1 MVATL
6 TIIRRIRERVEESRT
21 PSTVLKLVRERP
33 PRRRQIAPT
42 AVAASA
48 VAISAVTATSPE
60 ANATLANQA
69 EVSQEG
75 PTEAEQSNDSTL
87 ENAHSGGES
96 ALVKVVWRVAI
107 EEERRGRKGQYFQL
121 SEAGVCLS
129 RTLHRARC
137 DPEHIFC
144 PARW

>member
-75 PTEAEQSNDSTL
+75 PTEAEQSDDSTS
-87 ENAHSGGES
+87 ENAAQRRRARAGQVF
-96 ALVKVVWRVAI
+96 LRVAI
-107 EEERRGRKGQYFQL
+107 GDERRGRKGSNTFN
-121 SEAGVCLS
+121 CPN
-129 RTLHRARC
+129 RA
-137 DPEHIFC
+137 F
-144 PARW
+144 A